1 MPLIP
6 YFVFAATCA
15 GLLAAVDQLD
25 LSELGVGT
33 NVLKAVFAGAGIIG
47 ILLMVGEIKS
57 NMGVEPRMRAA
68 RRRKASARRRRA
80 NRSRRQ
86 VVSNP
91 AERKRIDYPG
101 YDRDGLPR

>member
-1 MPLIP
+1 MSLIP
-6 YFVFAATCA
+6 YFLLSATCA

-25 LSELGVGT
+25 LDELGLAT
-33 NVLKAVFAGAGIIG
+33 TVLKTVFAGVGILG
-47 ILLMVGEIKS
+47 ILLMVGDIQS

-68 RRRKASARRRRA
+68 RRRKASARRRRV
-80 NRSRRQ
+80 NRARGR
-86 VVSNP
+86 VASNP